1 IQTIVSFFKLKE
13 FRQVTGMYLFNA
25 VGSGVIMALSIFYIS
40 DVLKLVDDAAVFM
53 AILLVMAVLVAPLW
67 TVISNKFGKRNAY
80 IWGAYLSL
88 VILATVP
95 FVPEQNIAMI
105 TLFLVFVGIALS
117 SLQIIPMCL
126 LPDVIDIDEY
136 DNNIRREGAFNGMIL
151 FMHKAS
157 SGLAVGGVGMLIEL
171 FGYTE
176 QYQDNLPLILYS
188 QNQLLQPFE
197 LF

>member
-1 IQTIVSFFKLKE
+1 MTLIVLGF
-13 FRQVTGMYLFNA
+13 
-25 VGSGVIMALSIFYIS
+25 
-40 DVLKLVDDAAVFM
+40 
-53 AILLVMAVLVAPLW
+53 VLV
-67 TVISNKFGKRNAY
+67 
-80 IWGAYLSL
+80 
-88 VILATVP
+88 
-95 FVPEQNIAMI
+95 VPEQNIPMI
-105 TLFLVFVGIALS
+105 ALFLFFVGVALS
-117 SLQIIPMCL
+117 ALQIIPMSL

-136 DNNIRREGAFNGMIL
+136 ENNIRREGAFNGMIL
-151 FMHKAS
+151 FLHKAS